1 MLDVVAFLIENFA
14 DLHACPLPEDLG
26 MMLEDEGFAEEDIG
40 KTLMFMHLLGEMP
53 ESSSPINH
61 NTAMRVYT
69 PDELDALT
77 PEIRGFLH
85 HLSHEKAIDL
95 AQREYIIHALMH
107 LPYDEI
113 TLDVAKTLVVLVL
126 WAYNCEISVL
136 IGDDLMG
143 IFYGDNV
150 MH

>member
-1 MLDVVAFLIENFA
+1 MLDLVAFLIENFA

-53 ESSSPINH
+53 DIAPASEQSAS
-61 NTAMRVYT
+61 MRIYNFG
-69 PDELDALT
+69 ELDALT

-85 HLSHEKAIDL
+85 HLGCEQAINM

-107 LPYDEI
+107 LPHDEI
-113 TLDVAKTLVVLVL
+113 TLDIAKTLVVLVL
-126 WAYNCEISVL
+126 WAHRCEVSEL

-143 IFYGDNV
+143 IFYGDNI